1 MTLKYNTTIIA
12 DRLTSLNTD
21 IGINAILRIY
31 TGLQPV
37 SVATAA
43 SGSVLVSLPCSA
55 TAFGAVSGGALTA
68 NAITTTAA
76 SATGTAGCFRVFKAD
91 GTTAVVDGSVST
103 SGSDLNLNSTSISA
117 TQNVSITSFVLTGAP
132 V

>member
-1 MTLKYNTTIIA
+1 MTIRYSTTVIT
-12 DRLTSLNTD
+12 DRLTQLNTD

-31 TGLQPV
+31 SGAQPA

-43 SGSVLVSLPCSA
+43 TGTLLVSLPCSA
-55 TAFGAVSGGALTA
+55 TAFGAIATGVLTA

-76 SATGTAGCFRVFKAD
+76 AGSGTAGWFRVFKAD
-91 GTTAVVDGSVST
+91 GVTAVVDGAVST
-103 SGSDLNLNSTSISA
+103 TASDLNLNSTSITA
-117 TQNVSITSFVLTGAP
+117 TQNVSITSFAITGAP